1 MMARAYDA
9 CIDGIY
15 YNFSGDAAE
24 VTYKRYQSS
33 SPFYISDYSGDIVI
47 PESVTYS
54 GKSYSVKSVGDGAFY
69 KCSGLISCTIPDC
82 VTSIRKDAFSGCSS
96 LSSITI
102 GNGVTNIG
110 ESAFAACSSLTF
122 VNLPDCLTTIGD
134 NAFGHCSALNSITI
148 PNSVASIGYSAFHDC
163 DNLTSVTIPNSVTSI
178 GSYAFYNCTSLTSIT
193 IPNSVISIGDWT
205 FVGCTSLTSV
215 TIPESVTSIG
225 SSAFAA
231 CSSLTSITIGN
242 GVTSIGGSAFSG
254 CTSLTSITIGNGVTS
269 IGEWAFRN
277 CNSLKDFYCYSKEIP
292 QTGTGIFTG
301 SPYTTAKL
309 YVPRSSLSSYEAR
322 SPWGSFGEILP
333 ITNTITYI
341 VDGEVYKS
349 YEVEYS
355 ATIIPEPEP
364 TKEGCTFSGWSE
376 IPETMPTHDVTVTG
390 SFIPNNYSLTYIVDG
405 EVYKTYTVTY
415 GTSIAPEPVPTK
427 EGYTFSGWSYI
438 PATMPATDVV
448 VMGTFT
454 INKYTLTYK
463 VDGEVYKNYT
473 VEYGAVITPE
483 PEPTK
488 EGYTFSG
495 WSTIPTTMPARNVTV
510 TGTFTP
516 INYTLTYKVD
526 GQVYKTY
533 TVAYGSTITP
543 EPAPT
548 KEGYSFSGWSGLPT
562 TMPAHDVTVTGTFTI
577 NSYTLTYEV
586 DGQVYKTYT
595 VEYDA
600 AIIPEPEPIKEGYT
614 FSGWSEIPETMPAH
628 NVTVTGTFTK
638 IIIKCATPT
647 ISYANG
653 KLTFTCETEGAICHS
668 TITDTDI
675 KSYSGNEVDLTVTYY
690 ISVYASKEDYED
702 SEVATGTLCWI
713 DQQPSTEGI
722 VNEDAVTEVKALPIL
737 IQSNRGTITVQG
749 ANEGTEVSVFS
760 VNGMKLGSAIATQ
773 GLATIST
780 SLQSGSTAIVKI
792 GEKAIKVLI
801 K

>member
-1 MMARAYDA
+1 MKKSLLFLLLTLLGCATLHAYDA

-15 YNFSGDAAE
+15 YNFSGDEAE
-24 VTYKRYQSS
+24 VTCKRYQSS

-69 KCSGLISCTIPDC
+69 KCSGLTSIIIPNS
-82 VTSIRKDAFSGCSS
+82 VTSIGEWAFAYCSA

-102 GNGVTNIG
+102 PDGVTSIGGAAFYDCFNLSSINIPN
-110 ESAFAACSSLTF
+110 SVTS
-122 VNLPDCLTTIGD
+122 IGG

-148 PNSVASIGYSAFHDC
+148 PDGVTSIESEAFQDC
-163 DNLTSVTIPNSVTSI
+163 GLTSITIPNSVTSI

-193 IPNSVISIGDWT
+193 IPNSVINIGDWT
-205 FVGCTSLTSV
+205 FSSCTGLTSV
-215 TIPESVTSIG
+215 TIGNSVTSIG
-225 SSAFAA
+225 DWAFAA

-242 GVTSIGGSAFSG
+242 GVTSIGGEAFNG
-254 CTSLTSITIGNGVTS
+254 CTSLTSITIPNSVTDIYAGAFWDCSSLTSITIGNGVTY

-454 INKYTLTYK
+454 ISSYTLTYK
-463 VDGEVYKNYT
+463 VDGQVYKTYT
-473 VEYGAVITPE
+473 VEYGAAITPE

-495 WSTIPTTMPARNVTV
+495 WSTIPATMP
-510 TGTFTP
+510 
-516 INYTLTYKVD
+516 D
-526 GQVYKTY
+526 
-533 TVAYGSTITP
+533 
-543 EPAPT
+543 
-548 KEGYSFSGWSGLPT
+548 
-562 TMPAHDVTVTGTFTI
+562 HD
-577 NSYTLTYEV
+577 
-586 DGQVYKTYT
+586 
-595 VEYDA
+595 
-600 AIIPEPEPIKEGYT
+600 
-614 FSGWSEIPETMPAH
+614 
-628 NVTVTGTFTK
+628 VTVTGTFTK

-653 KLTFTCETEGAICHS
+653 KLTFNCETEGAICHS

-675 KSYSGNEVDLTVTYY
+675 KSYTGNEVDLTVTYY
-690 ISVYASKEDYED
+690 ISVYATKEDFED

-722 VNEDAVTEVKALPIL
+722 VNEDAVTEVKALPVL

-749 ANEGTEVSVFS
+749 ANEGTEISVFS

-780 SLQSGSTAIVKI
+780 SLQPGSTAIVKI

-801 K
+801 R

>member
-1 MMARAYDA
+1 MKKSLLFLLLTLLGCATLHAYDA

-15 YNFSGDAAE
+15 YNFSGDEAE
-24 VTYKRYQSS
+24 VTCKRYQSS

-69 KCSGLISCTIPDC
+69 KCSGLTSIIIPNS
-82 VTSIRKDAFSGCSS
+82 VTSIGEWAFAYCSA

-102 GNGVTNIG
+102 PDGVTSIGGAAFYDCFNLSSINIPN
-110 ESAFAACSSLTF
+110 SVTS
-122 VNLPDCLTTIGD
+122 IGG

-148 PNSVASIGYSAFHDC
+148 PDGVTSIESEAFQDC
-163 DNLTSVTIPNSVTSI
+163 GLTSITIPNSVTSI

-193 IPNSVISIGDWT
+193 IPNSLISIGDWT
-205 FVGCTSLTSV
+205 FSSCTGLTSV
-215 TIPESVTSIG
+215 TIGNSVTSIG
-225 SSAFAA
+225 DWAFAA

-242 GVTSIGGSAFSG
+242 GVTSIGGEAFNG
-254 CTSLTSITIGNGVTS
+254 CTSLTSITIPNSVTDIYAGAFWDCSSLTSITIGNGVTY

-454 INKYTLTYK
+454 ISSYTLTYK
-463 VDGEVYKNYT
+463 VDGQVYKTYT
-473 VEYGAVITPE
+473 VEYGAAITPE

-495 WSTIPTTMPARNVTV
+495 WSTIPATMP
-510 TGTFTP
+510 
-516 INYTLTYKVD
+516 D
-526 GQVYKTY
+526 
-533 TVAYGSTITP
+533 
-543 EPAPT
+543 
-548 KEGYSFSGWSGLPT
+548 
-562 TMPAHDVTVTGTFTI
+562 HD
-577 NSYTLTYEV
+577 
-586 DGQVYKTYT
+586 
-595 VEYDA
+595 
-600 AIIPEPEPIKEGYT
+600 
-614 FSGWSEIPETMPAH
+614 
-628 NVTVTGTFTK
+628 VTVTGTFTK

-653 KLTFTCETEGAICHS
+653 KLTFNCETEGAICHS

-675 KSYSGNEVDLTVTYY
+675 KSYTGNEVDLTVTYY
-690 ISVYASKEDYED
+690 ISVYATKEDFED

-722 VNEDAVTEVKALPIL
+722 VNEDAVTEVKALPVL

-749 ANEGTEVSVFS
+749 ANEGTEISVFS

-780 SLQSGSTAIVKI
+780 SLQPGSTAIVKI

-801 K
+801 R

>member
-1 MMARAYDA
+1 MKKSLLFLLLTLLGCATLHAYDA

-15 YNFSGDAAE
+15 YNFSGDEAE
-24 VTYKRYQSS
+24 VTCKRYQSS

-69 KCSGLISCTIPDC
+69 KCSGLTSIIIPNS
-82 VTSIRKDAFSGCSS
+82 VTSIGEWAFAYCSA

-102 GNGVTNIG
+102 PDGVTSIGGAAFYDCFNLSSINIPN
-110 ESAFAACSSLTF
+110 SVTS
-122 VNLPDCLTTIGD
+122 IGG

-148 PNSVASIGYSAFHDC
+148 PDGVTSIESEAFQDC
-163 DNLTSVTIPNSVTSI
+163 GLTSITIPNSVTSI

-205 FVGCTSLTSV
+205 FSSCTGLTSV
-215 TIPESVTSIG
+215 TIGNSVTSIG
-225 SSAFAA
+225 DWAFAA

-242 GVTSIGGSAFSG
+242 GVTSIGGEAFNG
-254 CTSLTSITIGNGVTS
+254 CTSLTSITIPNSVTDIYAGAFWDCSSLTSITIGNGVTY

-454 INKYTLTYK
+454 ISSYTLTYK
-463 VDGEVYKNYT
+463 VDGQVYKTYT
-473 VEYGAVITPE
+473 VEYGAAITPE

-495 WSTIPTTMPARNVTV
+495 WSTIPATMP
-510 TGTFTP
+510 
-516 INYTLTYKVD
+516 D
-526 GQVYKTY
+526 
-533 TVAYGSTITP
+533 
-543 EPAPT
+543 
-548 KEGYSFSGWSGLPT
+548 
-562 TMPAHDVTVTGTFTI
+562 HD
-577 NSYTLTYEV
+577 
-586 DGQVYKTYT
+586 
-595 VEYDA
+595 
-600 AIIPEPEPIKEGYT
+600 
-614 FSGWSEIPETMPAH
+614 
-628 NVTVTGTFTK
+628 VTVTGTFTK

-653 KLTFTCETEGAICHS
+653 KLTFNCETEGAICHS

-675 KSYSGNEVDLTVTYY
+675 KSYTGNEVDLTVTYY
-690 ISVYASKEDYED
+690 ISVYATKEDFED

-722 VNEDAVTEVKALPIL
+722 VNEDAVTEVKALPVL

-749 ANEGTEVSVFS
+749 ANEGTEISVFS

-780 SLQSGSTAIVKI
+780 SLQPGSTAIVKI

-801 K
+801 R

>member
-1 MMARAYDA
+1 
-9 CIDGIY
+9 
-15 YNFSGDAAE
+15 
-24 VTYKRYQSS
+24 
-33 SPFYISDYSGDIVI
+33 
-47 PESVTYS
+47 
-54 GKSYSVKSVGDGAFY
+54 
-69 KCSGLISCTIPDC
+69 
-82 VTSIRKDAFSGCSS
+82 
-96 LSSITI
+96 
-102 GNGVTNIG
+102 
-110 ESAFAACSSLTF
+110 
-122 VNLPDCLTTIGD
+122 
-134 NAFGHCSALNSITI
+134 
-148 PNSVASIGYSAFHDC
+148 
-163 DNLTSVTIPNSVTSI
+163 
-178 GSYAFYNCTSLTSIT
+178 
-193 IPNSVISIGDWT
+193 
-205 FVGCTSLTSV
+205 VGCTSLTSV